1 MTYKERT
8 EEQLE
13 EALDTIDDMV
23 NTISERI
30 ISIAHDNEDFICS
43 CCIRTAKTLF
53 GLLKDYARE
62 EDVTDISEQWKDI
75 TGREIED

>member
-1 MTYKERT
+1 MTEQERI

-23 NTISERI
+23 NTISEQI

-43 CCIRTAKTLF
+43 CCIRTAKALF

-62 EDVTDISEQWKDI
+62 EDVTDVREQWAYI
-75 TGREIED
+75 TGMSLDD